1 MDISKGNKYRNE
13 GFTLME
19 LIVVVA
25 GLAILSSLSVPNILG
40 RIKLNR
46 IEEAKALMNSYA
58 LDCLVKY
65 SISTD
70 HANFI

>member
-1 MDISKGNKYRNE
+1 MDISKGNKYKNE

-40 RIKLNR
+40 RI
-46 IEEAKALMNSYA
+46 
-58 LDCLVKY
+58 
-65 SISTD
+65 
-70 HANFI
+70 